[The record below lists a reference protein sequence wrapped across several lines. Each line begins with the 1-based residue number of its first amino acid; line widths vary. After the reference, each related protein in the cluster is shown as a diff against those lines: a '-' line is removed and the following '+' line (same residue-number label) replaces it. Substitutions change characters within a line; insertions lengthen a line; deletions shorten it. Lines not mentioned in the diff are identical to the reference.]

1 MDKLIPDALLAWG
14 QAHQGL
20 LVALGAGSILMFAGT
35 LVAVPIVICRLPH
48 DIYVPAPR
56 AARRGPAGLGVVLAL
71 ARNLAGLAIIAA
83 GILMLVLPGQ
93 GLLTIVIGIALVD
106 FPGKSA
112 LERRLIGHRRVIDA
126 MNAIRRRFGPPAPRP
141 PRRASDLP
149 GPKCPDTA
157 HRRPPPLISPR
168 SSHRVRPLP
177 LHRLSPLPLPSHRAR
192 AQPA

>member
-48 DIYVPAPR
+48 DIYVRRRAPR
-56 AARRGPAGLGVVLAL
+56 ARPAGLGVVLAL

-126 MNAIRRRFGPPAPRP
+126 MNAIRRRFGRP
-141 PRRASDLP
+141 PLA
-149 GPKCPDTA
+149 
-157 HRRPPPLISPR
+157 PPESL
-168 SSHRVRPLP
+168 
-177 LHRLSPLPLPSHRAR
+177 
-192 AQPA
+192 